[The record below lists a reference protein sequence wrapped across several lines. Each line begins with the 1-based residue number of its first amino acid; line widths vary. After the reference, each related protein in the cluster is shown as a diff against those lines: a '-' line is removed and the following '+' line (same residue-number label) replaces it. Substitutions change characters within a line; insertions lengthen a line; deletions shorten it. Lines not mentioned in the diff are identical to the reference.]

1 MTNVII
7 FILQQ
12 HGHNWL
18 PSQIISFC
26 TATDPLP
33 CHLCFV
39 SIPVVLCTF
48 CKCSEGRTVLLVL
61 DMVSALAYTS
71 NTQQISTHKFQA
83 HHILV
88 ITSVVWVFDLL
99 INHQFPFSN
108 IFKIKESQ
116 VLVFWEKIRSIWP
129 SVLVI
134 AETSKNCNFHERT
147 HKEPSVRKL
156 VFWIFQTFLESR
168 FYAKI
173 EFLDFFTLQVSGYI
187 TAQHW

>member
-12 HGHNWL
+12 HGPNWL
-18 PSQIISFC
+18 PSQLISFC
-26 TATDPLP
+26 MATDPLP
-33 CHLCFV
+33 CHLYFV

-48 CKCSEGRTVLLVL
+48 CKCSEGRTVLPVL

-71 NTQQISTHKFQA
+71 NTRQITTHKT
-83 HHILV
+83 HHISV
-88 ITSVVWVFDLL
+88 ITSVVWVFDFL

-108 IFKIKESQ
+108 IFRIKESQ

-129 SVLVI
+129 WVLVI
-134 AETSKNCNFHERT
+134 AETSKNCNFHERI
-147 HKEPSVRKL
+147 HKEPSIRKL
-156 VFWIFQTFLESR
+156 VFLIFQTFLESR

>member
-12 HGHNWL
+12 HGPNWL
-18 PSQIISFC
+18 PSQLISFC
-26 TATDPLP
+26 MATDPLP

-48 CKCSEGRTVLLVL
+48 CKCSEGRTVLPVL

-71 NTQQISTHKFQA
+71 NTRQITTHKT
-83 HHILV
+83 HRISV
-88 ITSVVWVFDLL
+88 ITSVVWVFDFL

-108 IFKIKESQ
+108 IFRIKESQ

-129 SVLVI
+129 WVLVI
-134 AETSKNCNFHERT
+134 AETSKNCNFHERI

-156 VFWIFQTFLESR
+156 VF
-168 FYAKI
+168 
-173 EFLDFFTLQVSGYI
+173 
-187 TAQHW
+187 